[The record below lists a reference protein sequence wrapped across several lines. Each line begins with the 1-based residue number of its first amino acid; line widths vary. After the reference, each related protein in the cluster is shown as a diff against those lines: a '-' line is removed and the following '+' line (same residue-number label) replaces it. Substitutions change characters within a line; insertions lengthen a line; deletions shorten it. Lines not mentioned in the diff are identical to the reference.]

1 MYSFYDDKY
10 VQRICIIHIF
20 IYLINR
26 SFNMAKTNNPLSGY
40 FRAPKLY
47 TKLPSGG
54 RFYTDDIVELGES
67 REVAVFALT
76 AKDEA
81 ILKNPDALL
90 NGEAVS
96 QIIKSCV
103 PAVQNPRRMMSS
115 DIDTLLVAIQ
125 GATYGDE
132 IDVKGK
138 CPECGAE
145 CSGIASVEG
154 ALETMNTLE
163 ESYSF
168 ETASGLTIEVKP
180 FSYDSTI
187 KAGIANFQS
196 TRSLQSLSAI
206 TDELE
211 QLKAFNS
218 SFVRMAKVNFD
229 LVVDSVASIRGNG
242 ENEEEFVVT
251 DLDQI
256 REFLENCETTI
267 GKEIEKTI
275 EKISKIGVNKKVQ
288 LECDEH
294 GAFEQE
300 VGFDPVN
307 FFTAS

>member
-1 MYSFYDDKY
+1 
-10 VQRICIIHIF
+10 
-20 IYLINR
+20 
-26 SFNMAKTNNPLSGY
+26 MAKTNNPLSGY

-54 RFYTDDIVELGES
+54 RFYTDDIIKLGES
-67 REVAVFALT
+67 REVAVYALT

-103 PAVQNPRRMMSS
+103 PDVKKPRNMLSS

-125 GATYGDE
+125 GATYGDD

-145 CSGIASVEG
+145 CSGIASIEG

-163 ESYSF
+163 DSYSF
-168 ETASGLTIEVKP
+168 ETASGLTIDVKP

-196 TRSLQSLSAI
+196 TRSLQSLANI
-206 TDELE
+206 DDELE

-229 LVVDSVASIRGNG
+229 LVVDSVASIRGIN
-242 ENEEEFVVT
+242 EEEEFVVT
-251 DLDQI
+251 NAEQI

>member
-1 MYSFYDDKY
+1 
-10 VQRICIIHIF
+10 
-20 IYLINR
+20 
-26 SFNMAKTNNPLSGY
+26 MAKSNNPLSGY

-47 TKLPSGG
+47 TRLPSGG
-54 RFYTDDIVELGES
+54 RFYTDEVVELGES
-67 REVAVFALT
+67 REVAVYALT

-103 PAVQNPRRMMSS
+103 PAIKKPRKMMSS

-125 GATYGDE
+125 GATYGDD

-138 CPECGAE
+138 CPICAKE
-145 CSGIASVEG
+145 CSGIASIEG
-154 ALETMNTLE
+154 ALESMSTLE
-163 ESYSF
+163 ETYTF
-168 ETASGLTIEVKP
+168 ETVSGLTIEVKP

-196 TRSLQSLSAI
+196 TRSLQSLASI
-206 TDELE
+206 EDELE

-218 SFVRMAKVNFD
+218 SFVRMASVNFD
-229 LVVDSVASIRGNG
+229 LTVDSVASISGTD
-242 ENEEEFVVT
+242 ENDGEFVVT
-251 DLDQI
+251 DIAQI

-275 EKISKIGVNKKVQ
+275 EKISKIGVNKLVQ
-288 LECDEH
+288 LECEEH
-294 GAFEQE
+294 GPFQQE

>member
-1 MYSFYDDKY
+1 MS
-10 VQRICIIHIF
+10 
-20 IYLINR
+20 
-26 SFNMAKTNNPLSGY
+26 KTNNPLSGY

-47 TKLPSGG
+47 TRLPSGG
-54 RFYTDDIVELGES
+54 RFYNSDVVDLNES
-67 REVAVFALT
+67 NEVAVFALT
-76 AKDEA
+76 AKDES

-103 PAVQNPRRMMSS
+103 PSVKKPRKMLSS

-125 GATYGDE
+125 GATYGDDLE
-132 IDVKGK
+132 VKGK
-138 CPECGAE
+138 CPTCGTE
-145 CSGIASVEG
+145 CSGIASVES
-154 ALETMNTLE
+154 ALESMSVLE
-163 ESYSF
+163 DVYKF

-180 FSYDSTI
+180 FSYESTI

-196 TRSLQSLSAI
+196 TRSLQGLASI

-211 QLKAFNS
+211 QLKAFNN
-218 SFVRMAKVNFD
+218 SFVRMASINFD
-229 LVVDSVASIRGNG
+229 LTVDAVASISGLNSDG
-242 ENEEEFVVT
+242 EEFTVT
-251 DLDQI
+251 DPAQI
-256 REFLENCETTI
+256 REFLENCESTI

>member
-1 MYSFYDDKY
+1 
-10 VQRICIIHIF
+10 
-20 IYLINR
+20 
-26 SFNMAKTNNPLSGY
+26 MAKTNNPLSGY

-47 TKLPSGG
+47 TRLPSGG
-54 RFYTDDIVELGES
+54 RFYTDDVVELGES
-67 REVAVFALT
+67 REVAVYALT

-103 PAVQNPRRMMSS
+103 PSVKKPRAMMSS

-125 GATYGDE
+125 GATYGDDL
-132 IDVKGK
+132 DVKGK
-138 CPECGAE
+138 CPTCGKE

-154 ALETMNTLE
+154 ALETMSVLE
-163 ESYSF
+163 ELYTF
-168 ETASGLTIEVKP
+168 ETASGLIIEVKP

-196 TRSLQSLSAI
+196 TRSLQSLANI
-206 TDELE
+206 EDEME

-218 SFVRMAKVNFD
+218 SFVRMASVNFD
-229 LVVDSVASIRGNG
+229 LTVDSVASIRGTDADG
-242 ENEEEFVVT
+242 EEFVVVDT
-251 DLDQI
+251 VQI

-275 EKISKIGVNKKVQ
+275 EKISKIGVNKLVQ

-294 GAFEQE
+294 GTFEQE

>member
-1 MYSFYDDKY
+1 
-10 VQRICIIHIF
+10 
-20 IYLINR
+20 
-26 SFNMAKTNNPLSGY
+26 MAKSNNPLSGY

-47 TKLPSGG
+47 TRLPSGG
-54 RFYTDDIVELGES
+54 RFYTDEVVELGES
-67 REVAVFALT
+67 REVAVYALT

-103 PAVQNPRRMMSS
+103 PAVKKPRKMMSS

-125 GATYGDE
+125 GATYGDD

-138 CPECGAE
+138 CPICAKE
-145 CSGIASVEG
+145 CSGIASIEG
-154 ALETMNTLE
+154 ALESMSTLE
-163 ESYSF
+163 ETYTF
-168 ETASGLTIEVKP
+168 ETVSGLTIEVKP

-196 TRSLQSLSAI
+196 TRSLQSLASI
-206 TDELE
+206 EDELE

-218 SFVRMAKVNFD
+218 SFVRMASVNFD
-229 LVVDSVASIRGNG
+229 LTVDSVASISGTDENG
-242 ENEEEFVVT
+242 GEFVVT
-251 DLDQI
+251 DITQI

-275 EKISKIGVNKKVQ
+275 EKISKIGVNKLVQ

-294 GAFEQE
+294 GTFEQE

>member
-1 MYSFYDDKY
+1 
-10 VQRICIIHIF
+10 
-20 IYLINR
+20 
-26 SFNMAKTNNPLSGY
+26 MAKTNNPLSGY

-47 TKLPSGG
+47 TRLPSGG
-54 RFYTDDIVELGES
+54 RFYTDDVVELGES
-67 REVAVFALT
+67 REVAVYALT

-103 PAVQNPRRMMSS
+103 PSVKKPRAMMSS

-125 GATYGDE
+125 GATYGDDL
-132 IDVKGK
+132 DVKGK
-138 CPECGAE
+138 CPTCGKE

-154 ALETMNTLE
+154 ALETMSVLE
-163 ESYSF
+163 ESYTF
-168 ETASGLTIEVKP
+168 ETASGLIIEVKP

-196 TRSLQSLSAI
+196 TRSLQSLANI
-206 TDELE
+206 EDEME

-218 SFVRMAKVNFD
+218 SFVRMASVNFD
-229 LVVDSVASIRGNG
+229 LTVDSVASIRGTDADG
-242 ENEEEFVVT
+242 EEFVVVDT
-251 DLDQI
+251 VQI

-275 EKISKIGVNKKVQ
+275 EKISKIGVNKLVQ

-294 GAFEQE
+294 GTFEQE

>member
-1 MYSFYDDKY
+1 MP
-10 VQRICIIHIF
+10 
-20 IYLINR
+20 
-26 SFNMAKTNNPLSGY
+26 KTNNPLSGY

-54 RFYTDDIVELGES
+54 KFYTDDIVELSES

-103 PAVQNPRRMMSS
+103 PAVRKPRRMLSS

-125 GATYGDE
+125 GATYGDDIE
-132 IDVKGK
+132 VKGK
-138 CPECGAE
+138 CPTCGEECT
-145 CSGIASVEG
+145 GIASVEG

-168 ETASGLTIEVKP
+168 ETASGLAIEVKP
-180 FSYDSTI
+180 FSYESTI

-196 TRSLQSLSAI
+196 TRSLQSLASI
-206 TDELE
+206 EDEME
-211 QLKAFNS
+211 QLKAFNN
-218 SFVRMAKVNFD
+218 SFVRMASVNFD
-229 LVVDSVASIRGNG
+229 LTVDAVASIRGN
-242 ENEEEFVVT
+242 NEEGDDFVVT
-251 DLDQI
+251 DPAQI
-256 REFLENCETTI
+256 REFLENCEASI

-294 GAFEQE
+294 GTFEQE

>member
-1 MYSFYDDKY
+1 
-10 VQRICIIHIF
+10 
-20 IYLINR
+20 
-26 SFNMAKTNNPLSGY
+26 MAKSNNPLSGY

-47 TKLPSGG
+47 TRLPSGG
-54 RFYTDDIVELGES
+54 RFYTDEVVELGES
-67 REVAVFALT
+67 REVAVYALT

-103 PAVQNPRRMMSS
+103 PAVKKPRKMMSS

-125 GATYGDE
+125 GATDGDD

-138 CPECGAE
+138 CPICANE
-145 CSGIASVEG
+145 CSGIASIEG
-154 ALETMNTLE
+154 ALESMSTLE
-163 ESYSF
+163 ETYTF
-168 ETASGLTIEVKP
+168 ETVSGLTIEVKP

-196 TRSLQSLSAI
+196 TRSLQSLASI
-206 TDELE
+206 EDELE

-218 SFVRMAKVNFD
+218 SFVRMASVNFD
-229 LVVDSVASIRGNG
+229 LTVDSVASISGTDENG
-242 ENEEEFVVT
+242 GEFVVT
-251 DLDQI
+251 DITQI

-275 EKISKIGVNKKVQ
+275 EKISKIGVNKLVQ

-294 GAFEQE
+294 GTFEQE

>member
-1 MYSFYDDKY
+1 
-10 VQRICIIHIF
+10 
-20 IYLINR
+20 
-26 SFNMAKTNNPLSGY
+26 MAKTNNPLSGY

-47 TKLPSGG
+47 TRLPSGG
-54 RFYTDDIVELGES
+54 RFYTDDVVELGES
-67 REVAVFALT
+67 REVAVYALT

-103 PAVQNPRRMMSS
+103 PSVKKPRAMMSS

-125 GATYGDE
+125 GATYGDDL
-132 IDVKGK
+132 DVKGK
-138 CPECGAE
+138 CPTCGKE

-154 ALETMNTLE
+154 ALETMSVLE
-163 ESYSF
+163 ESYTF
-168 ETASGLTIEVKP
+168 ETASGLIIEVKP

-196 TRSLQSLSAI
+196 TRSLQSLANI
-206 TDELE
+206 EDEME

-218 SFVRMAKVNFD
+218 SFVRMASVNFD
-229 LVVDSVASIRGNG
+229 LTVDSVASIKGTDADG
-242 ENEEEFVVT
+242 EEFVVVDT
-251 DLDQI
+251 VQI

-275 EKISKIGVNKKVQ
+275 EKISKIGVNKLVQ

-294 GAFEQE
+294 GTFEQE

>member
-1 MYSFYDDKY
+1 MSK
-10 VQRICIIHIF
+10 
-20 IYLINR
+20 
-26 SFNMAKTNNPLSGY
+26 SNNPLSGY

-54 RFYTDDIVELGES
+54 RFYTDDVVDLSENN
-67 REVAVFALT
+67 EVAVYALT

-90 NGEAVS
+90 NGEAVT

-103 PAVQNPRRMMSS
+103 PQIRKPRKMLSS

-125 GATYGDE
+125 GATYGDD
-132 IDVKGK
+132 IDVKGN
-138 CPECGAE
+138 CPTCGKE

-163 ESYSF
+163 EYYSF

-180 FSYDSTI
+180 FSYESTI

-196 TRSLQSLSAI
+196 TRSLQSLASI
-206 TDELE
+206 DDEME
-211 QLKAFNS
+211 QLKAFNN
-218 SFVRMAKVNFD
+218 SFVRMASVNFD
-229 LVVDSVASIRGNG
+229 LTVDAVASIRGVSEDG
-242 ENEEEFVVT
+242 EEFVVT
-251 DLDQI
+251 DSAQI
-256 REFLENCETTI
+256 REFLENCEASI

-288 LECDEH
+288 LECDDH
-294 GAFEQE
+294 GPFEQE

>member
-1 MYSFYDDKY
+1 
-10 VQRICIIHIF
+10 
-20 IYLINR
+20 
-26 SFNMAKTNNPLSGY
+26 MAKTNNPLSGY

-47 TKLPSGG
+47 TKLPSAG
-54 RFYTDDIVELGES
+54 RFYTDEVIDLNES
-67 REVAVFALT
+67 KEVAVYALT

-103 PAVQNPRRMMSS
+103 PQIHKPRKMLSS

-125 GATYGDE
+125 GATYGDD

-138 CPECGAE
+138 CPVCGTECT
-145 CSGIASVEG
+145 GIASVEA

-163 ESYSF
+163 DTYVF

-180 FSYDSTI
+180 FSYESTI

-196 TRSLQSLSAI
+196 TRSLQSLASI
-206 TDELE
+206 EDELE
-211 QLKAFNS
+211 QLKAFNN
-218 SFVRMAKVNFD
+218 SFVRMANINFD
-229 LVVDSVASIRGNG
+229 LTVDAVASIKGVD
-242 ENEEEFVVT
+242 NEGEEFVVT
-251 DLDQI
+251 DITQI
-256 REFLENCETTI
+256 REFLENCESSI

-275 EKISKIGVNKKVQ
+275 EQINKIGVNKKVQ
-288 LECDEH
+288 LECEEH